1 MIKRLILAIIF
12 LVVVVGGLIGF
23 NLFRSKMIKDFFCQY
38 AAASADG
45 FHRNR

>member
-23 NLFRSKMIKDFFCQY
+23 NLFRSKMIKDFLPICSSQRRRFPP
-38 AAASADG
+38 
-45 FHRNR
+45 

>member
-23 NLFRSKMIKDFFCQY
+23 NLFRSKMIKDFCQY